1 MRPRRLVL
9 IAALCARAGEAS
21 SAPTGCC
28 AANHR
33 YSLAPGAVAKALGG
47 SSPRLAVR
55 PVRRA
60 LALRGGWG
68 SLPPHRARPRG
79 GEVMSGIF
87 PDDELTPMHSD
98 VRDALDRAVR
108 AVRPWA
114 AGLDD
119 EDEELFDRWNWRAAA
134 TGSGTPY
141 WWRPGEDEEDPEVTF
156 EDPSGGAIE

>member
-9 IAALCARAGEAS
+9 VAALCARAGEAS
-21 SAPTGCC
+21 STPTGCC
-28 AANHR
+28 AANRR
-33 YSLAPGAVAKALGG
+33 YSVVPGAVAEALDG
-47 SSPRLAVR
+47 SLPHLAVR
-55 PVRRA
+55 AARM

-68 SLPPHRARPRG
+68 SLPLHRARPRG
-79 GEVMSGIF
+79 GGVMSGIF

-119 EDEELFDRWNWRAAA
+119 EDEELFDRWSWRAAA

-156 EDPSGGAIE
+156 EDPTGGPIE